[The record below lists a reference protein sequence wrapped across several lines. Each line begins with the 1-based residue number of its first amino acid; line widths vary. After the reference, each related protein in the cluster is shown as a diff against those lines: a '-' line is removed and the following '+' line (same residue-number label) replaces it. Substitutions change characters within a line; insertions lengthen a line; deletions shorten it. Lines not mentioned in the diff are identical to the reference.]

1 MLLKTFIQIFVLV
14 KPFVLD
20 VAVVSTKLR
29 FWINLELCVNT
40 IKLLIDIFR
49 VFKLTISP
57 VLHDI
62 KTNFVEALVPFIQL
76 RDQWEER

>member
-20 VAVVSTKLR
+20 ITIISTKFR

-40 IKLLIDIFR
+40 IKLLIVIFW
-49 VFKLTISP
+49 VLKLTISP
-57 VLHDI
+57 VFHDI
-62 KTNFVEALVPFIQL
+62 KTNFVEALVPLIQL